1 MSAFTP
7 NSSCRTTTAEAGEV
21 FGLAIYALNVPPCPF
36 TVMRSIISLSYDGY
50 VPTES
55 PPTGTGSAEIILS
68 ESMWLLTDEGGS
80 LFDELGCFLRKRHI
94 GHMARLH
101 FDRLGLGALRHHA
114 LLVRIDRSVFG
125 GHHIPGGLVL
135 PGGVFDLMGERVGRD
150 RHLRYSHELSFIP
163 WNVRCEVGHEMRLVD
178 PPEPVAVGC
187 ERLGRL
193 WHGRFDRGT
202 ALTFIESKRGNI
214 DKRRNVWMI
223 AGLGDDGPAVAV
235 ADQNHWAAHGVD
247 CRLRVFLV
255 VGVRS
260 LGRLRHRHFVP
271 IILEDL
277 GDGFP
282 SGAVG
287 ESSMHQNHVLD
298 RHCCSPFCF
307 SVLFTS
313 ISFCKPGPSI

>member
-50 VPTES
+50 VHTGS
-55 PPTGTGSAEIILS
+55 PPTGTGSAESFLS
-68 ESMWLLTDEGGS
+68 ESTWLLNDGGGS
-80 LFDELGCFLRKRHI
+80 LVDELGCFLRKGHI

-101 FDRLGLGALRHHA
+101 FDRLGLGAFRHHP

-125 GHHIPGGLVL
+125 GHHVPGRLVL

-193 WHGRFDRGT
+193 WQGLFDRRA
-202 ALTFIESKRGNI
+202 ALTFIQSKRGNI

-235 ADQNHWAAHGVD
+235 ADQNDRTAHGVD
-247 CRLRVFLV
+247 CSLRVLLV

-260 LGRLRHRHFVP
+260 LGRLRHRHLVA
-271 IILEDL
+271 IILEDVSDPL
-277 GDGFP
+277 P
-282 SGAVG
+282 AGAIG
-287 ESSMHQNHVLD
+287 ESSMYQNYV
-298 RHCCSPFCF
+298 FNM
-307 SVLFTS
+307 LFHDL
-313 ISFCKPGPSI
+313 FPL

>member
-21 FGLAIYALNVPPCPF
+21 FGLAIYALNVPPCSF

-55 PPTGTGSAEIILS
+55 PPIGTGSAESILS
-68 ESMWLLTDEGGS
+68 ESTWLLTDGGGS

-125 GHHIPGGLVL
+125 GHHVPGGFVL

-150 RHLRYSHELSFIP
+150 RHLRYSHELRLIP
-163 WNVRCEVGHEMRLVD
+163 WDVRCEVGREMRLVY
-178 PPEPVAVGC
+178 PPKPIAVRF

-193 WHGRFDRGT
+193 RHGLFDRRT
-202 ALTFIESKRGNI
+202 ALAFIESKGGNI
-214 DKRRNVWMI
+214 DERCNVWMI

-247 CRLRVFLV
+247 CGLRVLLV
-255 VGVRS
+255 IGIRS
-260 LGRLRHRHFVP
+260 LGRLCHRHFVA
-271 IILEDL
+271 IILENIS
-277 GDGFP
+277 DGFP
-282 SGAVG
+282 AGAIG
-287 ESSMHQNHVLD
+287 ESSMHQDHILNLLCHD
-298 RHCCSPFCF
+298 
-307 SVLFTS
+307 
-313 ISFCKPGPSI
+313 

>member
-7 NSSCRTTTAEAGEV
+7 NSSSRTTTAEAVEV

-36 TVMRSIISLSYDGY
+36 TVMWSIISLSYDGY

-55 PPTGTGSAEIILS
+55 PPIGTGSAESILS
-68 ESMWLLTDEGGS
+68 ESTWLLTDGGGS

-125 GHHIPGGLVL
+125 GHHVPGGLML
-135 PGGVFDLMGERVGRD
+135 PGGIFDLMGERVGRN

-178 PPEPVAVGC
+178 PPESVAVRRK
-187 ERLGRL
+187 RLGRL
-193 WHGRFDRGT
+193 WQGLFDRRT

-235 ADQNHWAAHGVD
+235 ANQNHRAAHGVD
-247 CRLRVFLV
+247 CGLRVLLV
-255 VGVRS
+255 IGIRS
-260 LGRLRHRHFVP
+260 LGRLRHRHLVA
-271 IILEDL
+271 IIFEDV
-277 GDGFP
+277 GDP
-282 SGAVG
+282 LPTGAIR
-287 ESSMHQNHVLD
+287 ESSMHQNYILNMLTHD
-298 RHCCSPFCF
+298 YSP
-307 SVLFTS
+307 LR
-313 ISFCKPGPSI
+313 

>member
-114 LLVRIDRSVFG
+114 LLVRIDRSVVG
-125 GHHIPGGLVL
+125 GDHVPGRLVFPGGIRN
-135 PGGVFDLMGERVGRD
+135 LMGERVGRD
-150 RHLRYSHELSFIP
+150 RHLRYGHELRLLP
-163 WNVRCEVGHEMRLVD
+163 WNVRCKVGREMRLIY
-178 PPEPVAVGC
+178 PPVAVAVRRKG
-187 ERLGRL
+187 LGRL
-193 WHGRFDRGT
+193 RQALFDRRT
-202 ALTFIESKRGNI
+202 TLTLIERKGGNI

-235 ADQNHWAAHGVD
+235 AHQNHRPADGVD
-247 CRLRVFLV
+247 CSLRVFLV
-255 VGVRS
+255 VRVRS
-260 LGRLRHRHFVP
+260 LGRLRHRHFIP
-271 IILEDL
+271 IIPEDL
-277 GDGFP
+277 SDGFP
-282 SGAVG
+282 
-287 ESSMHQNHVLD
+287 
-298 RHCCSPFCF
+298 
-307 SVLFTS
+307 T
-313 ISFCKPGPSI
+313 